1 MARGKRSGDPELP
14 GQGGF
19 LLAQPPAARTCPHCG
34 PARSP
39 PDCSSERRRRARL
52 TVTARRSEPRRHLL
66 HVGKAGT
73 PLSACAGR
81 SQSAALS
88 CPGPVGDLGV
98 PRALNR
104 RSGFHRP
111 TTTVGAPRLYLSRLG
126 SRRGRA
132 GSVISFCHPFFFLA
146 VIVRRGGWWRLRSV
160 RMSFLLPKLSC
171 KKEVDQAI
179 KSVAEKVLVLR
190 FGRDNDAVCLQL
202 DDIVRTFFFPFSF
215 PPPTNINEHSR
226 YTRCTQGNAIGRV
239 WVIGCLIKIIK
250 S

>member
-19 LLAQPPAARTCPHCG
+19 LLAQPSAARTCPHCG

-52 TVTARRSEPRRHLL
+52 TVTTRRSEPRRHLL
-66 HVGKAGT
+66 LVGKAGT

-104 RSGFHRP
+104 RSGVHRP
-111 TTTVGAPRLYLSRLG
+111 TTAVGAPRLYLWTSG
-126 SRRGRA
+126 VPPRA
-132 GSVISFCHPFFFLA
+132 GWLSDFILS
-146 VIVRRGGWWRLRSV
+146 
-160 RMSFLLPKLSC
+160 SFLFSC
-171 KKEVDQAI
+171 CDRQERGSVEAALCQDEFPAAQA
-179 KSVAEKVLVLR
+179 EL
-190 FGRDNDAVCLQL
+190 
-202 DDIVRTFFFPFSF
+202 
-215 PPPTNINEHSR
+215 
-226 YTRCTQGNAIGRV
+226 
-239 WVIGCLIKIIK
+239 
-250 S
+250 